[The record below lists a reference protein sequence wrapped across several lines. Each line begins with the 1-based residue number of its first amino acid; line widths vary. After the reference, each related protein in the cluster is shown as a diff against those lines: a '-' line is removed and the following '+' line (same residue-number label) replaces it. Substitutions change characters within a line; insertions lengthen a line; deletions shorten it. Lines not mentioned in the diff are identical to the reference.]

1 TVGRVQLTLN
11 VLPQAFGYLSNIL
24 VLLVGGLLIIDGR
37 ITAGMLVAFTVLLQG
52 FVDPINDLVNFS
64 KKIQVLKADIHRVDD
79 IERYEK
85 DGKFLTDTDE
95 LIPKVKLSGRV
106 DIHDLSFGY
115 SPLEPPIIQDFQLTL
130 TPGRSVALVGAS
142 GSGKSTVGKV
152 LSGLYQAWGGQVL
165 LDGQPIGSIPKEVLC
180 SSVATV
186 SQEVM
191 LFSGTVRDN
200 LTLWNRHIGDE
211 DLVQAA
217 KDACIHDTIT
227 RKPGAYDYIL
237 QEGGKNLSGGQ
248 RQRLEIARALVQNP
262 SLLIMDEATSALDPL
277 TEQEIINRI
286 KRRGCACV
294 IVAHRLSAIRDCDEI
309 LVLERGRVV
318 QRGSHEELIH
328 QEGHY
333 QRLLGTM

>member
-1 TVGRVQLTLN
+1 
-11 VLPQAFGYLSNIL
+11 
-24 VLLVGGLLIIDGR
+24 
-37 ITAGMLVAFTVLLQG
+37 
-52 FVDPINDLVNFS
+52 
-64 KKIQVLKADIHRVDD
+64 
-79 IERYEK
+79 
-85 DGKFLTDTDE
+85 
-95 LIPKVKLSGRV
+95 
-106 DIHDLSFGY
+106 
-115 SPLEPPIIQDFQLTL
+115 
-130 TPGRSVALVGAS
+130 
-142 GSGKSTVGKV
+142 
-152 LSGLYQAWGGQVL
+152 
-165 LDGQPIGSIPKEVLC
+165 KEVLC

-217 KDACIHDTIT
+217 KDACIHDIIT
-227 RKPGAYDYIL
+227 RKPGAYDYML